1 MIVRKGHRGWAAL
14 LAVLARVTR
23 AAGVALALPLII
35 AWIKEGEWLDL
46 DMEWRQLY
54 YEGIPLN
61 IVGRG
66 LLAITPGLA
75 FLLWRVSYYGMAF
88 SKVEEEFFGRGLLTL
103 GYTFMAWSEAFRS
116 LFGSNPQ
123 AAAYY
128 AVEFG
133 AIILGFTACIAGLRR
148 HPDLALFGLMVVFL
162 SFTSGPAQG
171 MHRYILGAPP
181 VFLFLSRLGKRP
193 AFDRVWTIASTL
205 VMGMM
210 AIMYMFDM
218 WAG

>member
-1 MIVRKGHRGWAAL
+1 LPWPAIGRAL
-14 LAVLARVTR
+14 VVLAPV
-23 AAGVALALPLII
+23 
-35 AWIKEGEWLDL
+35 
-46 DMEWRQLY
+46 
-54 YEGIPLN
+54 
-61 IVGRG
+61 
-66 LLAITPGLA
+66 LA

-88 SKVEEEFFGRGLLTL
+88 SRVEAEYFGRGLLSL
-103 GYTFMAWSEAFRS
+103 GYTYAAWSDAFRS

-133 AIILGFTACIAGLRR
+133 AILLGFVACIAGLRR
-148 HPDLALFGLMVVFL
+148 HPDLAWFGLLLVFL

-171 MHRYILGAPP
+171 MHRYVLGAPP
-181 VFLFLSRLGKRP
+181 VFLFLSRLGQNP
-193 AFDRVWTIASTL
+193 TFDRLWTIASIL

-210 AIMYMFDM
+210 ATMFMFDM